1 MYLNF
6 ERELEL
12 VKSNINNKDINKVLK
27 DIQILNNY
35 IRYMKNKGFSKSEIL
50 QDMNEDIIQT
60 HIVLTQ
66 NLGTERMQREFYTS
80 YI

>member
-27 DIQILNNY
+27 DIQI
-35 IRYMKNKGFSKSEIL
+35 
-50 QDMNEDIIQT
+50 
-60 HIVLTQ
+60 
-66 NLGTERMQREFYTS
+66 
-80 YI
+80 